1 MRGQR
6 VRRRCVGEGEGE
18 GEVEVATERTARA
31 GGEVRGAVRDGEQ
44 SSAAQSLLRM
54 EPRGS
59 VR

>member
-1 MRGQR
+1 MGGRQR
-6 VRRRCVGEGEGE
+6 VRRRWVGE

>member
-1 MRGQR
+1 MGGQR

-44 SSAAQSLLRM
+44 AAQRRAS
-54 EPRGS
+54 
-59 VR
+59 

>member
-1 MRGQR
+1 MGGRQR
-6 VRRRCVGEGEGE
+6 VRRRWVGE

-44 SSAAQSLLRM
+44 SSAAQSLLRT